1 MSIFDDFSRFL
12 ETRLD
17 EFLKAH
23 PHLEMMALEE
33 QLRGQEEDAIATLAT
48 LKRREAELETAVLET
63 AKDIKR
69 WHERIAKAEAAKRL
83 DLVTPAKEREAT
95 LLRQGNHLW
104 GQMQSV
110 KARLTET
117 QSLQQQIHVKRQEL
131 KAKIAAAAQN
141 TAQAPPRDSSTTGW
155 HRSPFQAKPLDP
167 LEESFQRWETEAELE
182 ELKRNMGN

>member
-1 MSIFDDFSRFL
+1 
-12 ETRLD
+12 
-17 EFLKAH
+17 
-23 PHLEMMALEE
+23 MMALEE

-69 WHERIAKAEAAKRL
+69 WHERIAKAEAAQRL

-104 GQMQSV
+104 GQMKSV
-110 KARLTET
+110 KTRLADT
-117 QSLQQQIHVKRQEL
+117 QTLQQQIHAKRQEL
-131 KAKIAAAAQN
+131 KAKIAATQTAA
-141 TAQAPPRDSSTTGW
+141 AQAPPKDSSTTGW
-155 HRSPFQAKPLDP
+155 NRSPFQARPLDP

-182 ELKRNMGN
+182 ELKRQMGK

>member
-33 QLRGQEEDAIATLAT
+33 QLRGQEEDAIATLTT
-48 LKRREAELETAVLET
+48 LKQRQTQLEAAVLET

-69 WHERIAKAEAAKRL
+69 WHERIAKAEAANRL
-83 DLVTPAKEREAT
+83 DLVKPAQEREAT

-104 GQMQSV
+104 GQMKSV
-110 KARLTET
+110 KSRLAQTYT
-117 QSLQQQIHVKRQEL
+117 LQQQIRSKRQEL
-131 KAKIAAAAQN
+131 KAKMAAAAAQ
-141 TAQAPPRDSSTTGW
+141 TTQPQPRDSSTTGW
-155 HRSPFQAKPLDP
+155 NRSPFPSKPLDP

-182 ELKRNMGN
+182 ELKRQMGQ

>member
-33 QLRGQEEDAIATLAT
+33 QLRGQEEDAIATLAS
-48 LKRREAELETAVLET
+48 LKRREVELETAVLET

-69 WHERIAKAEAAKRL
+69 WHERIAKAESANRL
-83 DLVTPAKEREAT
+83 DLVKPAKEREAT

-104 GQMQSV
+104 GQMTSV
-110 KARLTET
+110 KSRLAEAQT
-117 QSLQQQIHVKRQEL
+117 LQQQIHLKRQEL
-131 KAKIAAAAQN
+131 KAKMAAAQAS
-141 TAQAPPRDSSTTGW
+141 TQAPPQDSSTTGW
-155 HRSPFQAKPLDP
+155 HRSPFQSKPLDP

-182 ELKRNMGN
+182 ELKRQMGK

>member
-33 QLRGQEEDAIATLAT
+33 QLRGQEEDAIATLTT
-48 LKRREAELETAVLET
+48 LKRREVELETAVLDT
-63 AKDIKR
+63 AKEIKR
-69 WHERIAKAEAAKRL
+69 WHERIAKAESAKRF
-83 DLVTPAKEREAT
+83 DLVKPAKEREAA

-104 GQMQSV
+104 GQMKSV
-110 KARLTET
+110 KTRLAET
-117 QSLQQQIHVKRQEL
+117 QTLQQQIHAKRQEV
-131 KAKIAAAAQN
+131 KTKIASAQ
-141 TAQAPPRDSSTTGW
+141 TATQAPPRDSSTTGW
-155 HRSPFQAKPLDP
+155 NQSPFQSNPLDP

-182 ELKRNMGN
+182 ELKRKMGK

>member
-17 EFLKAH
+17 ESLKAH

-69 WHERIAKAEAAKRL
+69 WHERIAKAESAKRL
-83 DLVTPAKEREAT
+83 DLVKPAKEREAT

-104 GQMQSV
+104 GQMKSV
-110 KARLTET
+110 KSRLAET
-117 QSLQQQIHVKRQEL
+117 QTLQQQIHAKRQEI
-131 KAKIAAAAQN
+131 KAKIATAAQ
-141 TAQAPPRDSSTTGW
+141 TANQTAPKDSSTTGW
-155 HRSPFQAKPLDP
+155 HRSPFESKPLDP

-182 ELKRNMGN
+182 ELKRQMGK

>member
-1 MSIFDDFSRFL
+1 MSIFDDFSQFL

-33 QLRGQEEDAIATLAT
+33 QLRGQEEDAIATLAG
-48 LKRREAELETAVLET
+48 LKRREAELETAVLDT

-69 WHERIAKAEAAKRL
+69 WHERIAKAESANRL
-83 DLVTPAKEREAT
+83 DLVKPAKEREAT

-104 GQMQSV
+104 GQMKSV
-110 KARLTET
+110 KARIAET
-117 QSLQQQIHVKRQEL
+117 QVLQQRIHAKRQEL
-131 KAKIAAAAQN
+131 KAKIASTQ
-141 TAQAPPRDSSTTGW
+141 TATQAPPRDSSTAGW
-155 HRSPFQAKPLDP
+155 HRSPFQSQPLDP

-182 ELKRNMGN
+182 ELKRQMGK